1 MTESPKPLGMS
12 DFFALE
18 AGEYLER
25 LDGMLAKG
33 DSPSAAEIVRLAR
46 ALRGSAL
53 MANQPAIARA
63 AAGLEVVARAVRE
76 GRRAWDPQ
84 TQQLALRA
92 VDDLKIFVRRVG
104 SWTDADTAKAEA
116 LAVELEQVAGRPS
129 AQIRAVEALG
139 LDAGARAFVAREGAA
154 IAGALERAAQAVR
167 ANPRAHDPLQHV
179 MRALQPLRG
188 LAALTDLPPLPDLL
202 EGIERAIGE
211 LARSGL
217 EPPTNLGELFQ
228 VAGSAIARAAREVA
242 ERGRP
247 DPEGPDFRQFAGF
260 LVKLMES
267 EPDAVS
273 IGSLYYSDSGPHI
286 VSRGVPAARPSTLGK
301 LELVSHGEHLR
312 QAADSLERAPSATQR
327 ELRAHTL
334 GTTFRALANAG
345 GGVLADRVAQFAIA
359 GREAVA
365 SGIAVSSAA
374 AFAAE
379 LRRAGDLLV
388 RSGTGDEEALATE
401 LDALTAA
408 LRAIQPGAAPAPAPP
423 RAPAAP
429 APAPRPTPASRP
441 TPPPAAA
448 PVVPGVKA
456 APAPRA
462 EPALPETPD
471 LVGSWAAYQRL
482 LERGIGSASLAELIA
497 GVQSAPAAPSPARWA
512 WILGLAVT
520 VAFLAWA
527 VRGTQW
533 SEVLAGLSAVDPLL
547 LVLTVALATL
557 TFPIRLIRWRVILR
571 DERERPLP
579 WLPLWHAV
587 AIGFMANNL
596 LPARAGE
603 FARAYV
609 GSRQLPVRFTTA
621 LGSIGVERVF
631 DALVML
637 GLMALAI
644 ASPSFPAHSTL
655 LDTPLS
661 RLAGRAALLF
671 GAMFVVALVVVLRP
685 APWLALFE
693 RVTRTVLPARLAA
706 RVAGMAE
713 GLVAGLTVLKRPG
726 RFGAMLFWSLVLWV
740 TNAASF
746 AVCFRAFGLQ
756 VPIEG
761 SLLLQGIL
769 GFAVA
774 VPASAG
780 FFGVFEKATQLT
792 LQLYSI
798 SPSLALAYAVA
809 YHVSTFLPITLLGLR
824 SLASVHLHL
833 GDLGRARTADQ
844 LGDARP

>member
-25 LDGMLAKG
+25 LDGMLAQG
-33 DSPSAAEIVRLAR
+33 DSPSADEIVRLAR

-63 AAGLEVVARAVRE
+63 AAGLEVLARAVRE

-92 VDDLKIFVRRVG
+92 VDDLKIFVRRAG

-154 IAGALERAAQAVR
+154 IAGALERAAQALR
-167 ANPRAHDPLQHV
+167 ANPRAHDPLPHV

-188 LAALTDLPPLPDLL
+188 LTALTDLPPLPDLL

-211 LARSGL
+211 LSRSGL
-217 EPPTNLGELFQ
+217 EPPTNLGELFH

-247 DPEGPDFRQFAGF
+247 DPEGPDFRQFAGL

-301 LELVSHGEHLR
+301 LELVSHGEHPR

-441 TPPPAAA
+441 TPPRAAA
-448 PVVPGVKA
+448 PVVPGVKS

-462 EPALPETPD
+462 EPAMPETPD

-482 LERGIGSASLAELIA
+482 LEGGIGSASLAELIA
-497 GVQSAPAAPSPARWA
+497 GVQSAPAAPAPGSP
-512 WILGLAVT
+512 LA
-520 VAFLAWA
+520 AAA
-527 VRGTQW
+527 
-533 SEVLAGLSAVDPLL
+533 APAAVDVRALLYRGDRALQRAQELRAAAKRASGDELPELVDDVCALVARALEPSPQPGLRFPPPPLL
-547 LVLTVALATL
+547 A
-557 TFPIRLIRWRVILR
+557 
-571 DERERPLP
+571 
-579 WLPLWHAV
+579 
-587 AIGFMANNL
+587 
-596 LPARAGE
+596 
-603 FARAYV
+603 
-609 GSRQLPVRFTTA
+609 
-621 LGSIGVERVF
+621 
-631 DALVML
+631 
-637 GLMALAI
+637 
-644 ASPSFPAHSTL
+644 
-655 LDTPLS
+655 
-661 RLAGRAALLF
+661 
-671 GAMFVVALVVVLRP
+671 P
-685 APWLALFE
+685 AP
-693 RVTRTVLPARLAA
+693 P
-706 RVAGMAE
+706 
-713 GLVAGLTVLKRPG
+713 
-726 RFGAMLFWSLVLWV
+726 
-740 TNAASF
+740 
-746 AVCFRAFGLQ
+746 
-756 VPIEG
+756 
-761 SLLLQGIL
+761 
-769 GFAVA
+769 
-774 VPASAG
+774 
-780 FFGVFEKATQLT
+780 
-792 LQLYSI
+792 
-798 SPSLALAYAVA
+798 
-809 YHVSTFLPITLLGLR
+809 
-824 SLASVHLHL
+824 
-833 GDLGRARTADQ
+833 
-844 LGDARP
+844 

>member
-33 DSPSAAEIVRLAR
+33 DSPSADEIVRLAR

-53 MANQPAIARA
+53 MASQPAIARA
-63 AAGLEVVARAVRE
+63 AAGLEVLARAVRE

-92 VDDLKIFVRRVG
+92 VDDLKIFVRRAG

-154 IAGALERAAQAVR
+154 IAGALERAAQALR

-188 LAALTDLPPLPDLL
+188 LAALADLPPLPDLL

-211 LARSGL
+211 LSRSGL

-247 DPEGPDFRQFAGF
+247 DPEGPDFRQFAGL
-260 LVKLMES
+260 LVKFMES

-286 VSRGVPAARPSTLGK
+286 VSRGVPAVRPSTLGK

-408 LRAIQPGAAPAPAPP
+408 LRAIQPGAAPAPAP
-423 RAPAAP
+423 RPA
-429 APAPRPTPASRP
+429 PASRP
-441 TPPPAAA
+441 TPPPAAG
-448 PVVPGVKA
+448 PVVPGVKS

-462 EPALPETPD
+462 EPAMPETPD

-482 LERGIGSASLAELIA
+482 LEGGIGSASLAELIA
-497 GVQSAPAAPSPARWA
+497 GVQSAPAAPTPGSP
-512 WILGLAVT
+512 LAAAAAPAT
-520 VAFLAWA
+520 VD
-527 VRGTQW
+527 VRALLYRGDRALQRAQELRAAAKRA
-533 SEVLAGLSAVDPLL
+533 SGDELRALVDEVCDL
-547 LVLTVALATL
+547 VALAL
-557 TFPIRLIRWRVILR
+557 EP
-571 DERERPLP
+571 
-579 WLPLWHAV
+579 
-587 AIGFMANNL
+587 
-596 LPARAGE
+596 
-603 FARAYV
+603 
-609 GSRQLPVRFTTA
+609 
-621 LGSIGVERVF
+621 
-631 DALVML
+631 
-637 GLMALAI
+637 
-644 ASPSFPAHSTL
+644 SP
-655 LDTPLS
+655 
-661 RLAGRAALLF
+661 
-671 GAMFVVALVVVLRP
+671 
-685 APWLALFE
+685 
-693 RVTRTVLPARLAA
+693 
-706 RVAGMAE
+706 
-713 GLVAGLTVLKRPG
+713 
-726 RFGAMLFWSLVLWV
+726 
-740 TNAASF
+740 
-746 AVCFRAFGLQ
+746 
-756 VPIEG
+756 
-761 SLLLQGIL
+761 
-769 GFAVA
+769 
-774 VPASAG
+774 
-780 FFGVFEKATQLT
+780 
-792 LQLYSI
+792 
-798 SPSLALAYAVA
+798 
-809 YHVSTFLPITLLGLR
+809 
-824 SLASVHLHL
+824 
-833 GDLGRARTADQ
+833 
-844 LGDARP
+844 